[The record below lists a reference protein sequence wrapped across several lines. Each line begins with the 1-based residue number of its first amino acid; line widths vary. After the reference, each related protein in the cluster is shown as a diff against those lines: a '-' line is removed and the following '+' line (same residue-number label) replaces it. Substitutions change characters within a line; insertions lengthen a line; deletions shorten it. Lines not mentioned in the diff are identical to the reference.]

1 MFELTIAWRHITS
14 SFRMMLFSVL
24 AVALAVMVI
33 AVMMGI
39 MEGYREE
46 IISNTVENNPHL
58 TVEPKE
64 GDRETSIPDLERALE
79 EWR

>member
-14 SFRMMLFSVL
+14 GLRMVLISVL

-33 AVMMGI
+33 ATMMGM

-46 IISNTVENNPHL
+46 IIRSTVENSPHPC
-58 TVEPKE
+58 VF
-64 GDRETSIPDLERALE
+64 G
-79 EWR
+79 